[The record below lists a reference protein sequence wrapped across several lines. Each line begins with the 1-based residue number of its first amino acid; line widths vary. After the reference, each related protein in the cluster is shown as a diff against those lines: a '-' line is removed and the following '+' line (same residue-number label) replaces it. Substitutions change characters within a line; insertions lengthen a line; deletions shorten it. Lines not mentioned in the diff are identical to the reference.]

1 MQDSSA
7 ISAAVATAS
16 QVLLSRA
23 PYRSGRV
30 CEVLGAEV
38 ALGLGR
44 VHEAH
49 GRARH
54 LFAMLVMRALDGP
67 VIWVRPAWEGARMNG
82 AGMVGIADPG
92 RVIFVDAPRP
102 LDLLWTLEEA
112 LRAGHVPLV
121 VGELDGT
128 PGLTPMRRLQL
139 AGEAGGGR
147 ALGLLL
153 TPEGGAPGAQSRWQM
168 QPDHGPGRA
177 AWQLL
182 RERGGGGPPQEFR
195 VERRAR
201 GFALDGKAVG

>member
-1 MQDSSA
+1 MQDNSPLSP
-7 ISAAVATAS
+7 AVATAS

-23 PYRSGRV
+23 PYRAGRA
-30 CEVLGAEV
+30 CEVLGEEV

-54 LFAMLVMRALDGP
+54 LFAMLVMRALSGP

-82 AGMVGIADPG
+82 AGMVSFADPG

-102 LDLLWTLEEA
+102 LDLLWTLEEV

-121 VGELDGT
+121 VGEVDGT

-139 AGEAGGGR
+139 AAEAGGGR

-153 TPEGGAPGAQSRWQM
+153 SPEGGAPGAESRWQM
-168 QPDHGPGRA
+168 QPDHAPGRM
-177 AWQLL
+177 AWQLM
-182 RERGGGGPPQEFR
+182 RERGGGGPPQEFC

-201 GFALDGKAVG
+201 GFTLDGVKVG